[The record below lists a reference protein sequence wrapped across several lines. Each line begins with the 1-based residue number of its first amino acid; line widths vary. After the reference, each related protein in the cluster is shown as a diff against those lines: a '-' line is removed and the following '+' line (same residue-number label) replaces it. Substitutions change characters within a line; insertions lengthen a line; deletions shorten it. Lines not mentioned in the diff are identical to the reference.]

1 MTTGIYE
8 SDVLGAPDVCSN
20 CFALVRVER
29 VDPMTA
35 RDKFVVDGRDQVDT
49 KSERNVRTTEVA
61 YGPSDAPPKSKGVF
75 CECGVESPRERIWD
89 GDDVDRNR
97 FKELLKNLVRT
108 LDNKGVGLKKDEA
121 AAYALA
127 GYDQDGVG
135 IDEALATAV
144 DAGVVA
150 NINA

>member
-20 CFALVRVER
+20 CFALIKLER
-29 VDPMTA
+29 IDQAKA
-35 RDKFVVDGRDQVDT
+35 RQPVSA
-49 KSERNVRTTEVA
+49 SERELASTYERNENTTEVG
-61 YGPSDAPPKSKGVF
+61 YGPGEEPAHSAGVF
-75 CECGVESPRERIWD
+75 CECGVESARERLWD
-89 GDDVDRNR
+89 GDGVDRNR

-108 LDNKGVGLKKDEA
+108 LDNKGVSLKKDEA